1 MKNFFYICYIIACG
15 IFIATLI
22 SACSDDNT
30 TNVNSPIFEKD
41 KYCNETTDCWQ
52 PDTLWYYKLQC
63 RLTDE
68 SCDYL
73 NSVNV
78 DTVINCTT
86 PEYSECDLVERFN
99 TAKNLYCPE
108 VGIYREHIEFTDTV
122 NIDIPSRSFRV
133 KGTQTIPVQDLAAI
147 LYSVKGID
155 EKVPELVRLCKLKSK
170 SYRINPELPINEKS
184 NLNDE
189 YTIEE

>member
-1 MKNFFYICYIIACG
+1 MRNIFYSALLFVLMFF
-15 IFIATLI
+15 
-22 SACSDDNT
+22 SSCSTDEA
-30 TNVNSPIFEKD
+30 VSSNSTIPEKD
-41 KYCNETTDCWQ
+41 IYCNETTDCWQ

-73 NSVNV
+73 NSIKLDTTNYGRTVN
-78 DTVINCTT
+78 DGWDIK
-86 PEYSECDLVERFN
+86 ERFGN
-99 TAKNLYCPE
+99 AKNLYCPE

-122 NIDIPSRSFRV
+122 NIDIPSNTFRV
-133 KGTQTIPVQDLAAI
+133 RGTQTIPVQDLATI
-147 LYSVKGID
+147 LYTVNGID